1 MQPVL
6 GCLSHIRLFI
16 NLFLDG
22 RFFDYQGFF
31 FFLPG
36 EDIEF
41 SRQFPFLYFRFR
53 ATLPTSSLSLLG
65 KQGVVKQFLD
75 WSCHYKKIHLS
86 LLPLGLARVPLC
98 PLLRIIHL
106 LIAFTACLPFFYP
119 LFYLVLILF
128 ILAGKNFHITHLHIL
143 AKHDI
148 PSLAEHEEVSN
159 NLKDSALGQLLQDL
173 PTKVCRNCA
182 KTPSALQRLLF
193 LQNVKSLHCK
203 TSRSCES
210 YKTT

>member
-1 MQPVL
+1 MPFAHSTL
-6 GCLSHIRLFI
+6 YKSIFRREILRLP
-16 NLFLDG
+16 
-22 RFFDYQGFF
+22 RFF

-106 LIAFTACLPFFYP
+106 LIAFTACLPFFLSSVLP
-119 LFYLVLILF
+119 CFNLVYTCWEKF
-128 ILAGKNFHITHLHIL
+128 SHN
-143 AKHDI
+143 
-148 PSLAEHEEVSN
+148 
-159 NLKDSALGQLLQDL
+159 
-173 PTKVCRNCA
+173 
-182 KTPSALQRLLF
+182 TPSHFGQTRHTILG
-193 LQNVKSLHCK
+193 
-203 TSRSCES
+203 
-210 YKTT
+210 